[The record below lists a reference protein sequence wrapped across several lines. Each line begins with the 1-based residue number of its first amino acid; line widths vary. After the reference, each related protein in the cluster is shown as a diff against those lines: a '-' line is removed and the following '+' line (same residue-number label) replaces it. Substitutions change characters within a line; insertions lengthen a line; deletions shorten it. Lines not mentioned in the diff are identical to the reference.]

1 MHAWMHACIH
11 DVTLS
16 YIMLHYITLHLHYI
30 TFALHYITLHT
41 YILYYT
47 LHYSDCVALH
57 CIAGH
62 YMIYI
67 HTRAYGIYL
76 YININ
81 IFHIHVHF
89 PWQDREDVYPCVL
102 EGNNLPFS
110 KGYHHGNYQLP
121 ALRTKRGLVIQPGVL
136 KNTSHV
142 DYILKPFPIKHW
154 GSPARLKCQKVK
166 LYNVNRGLI
175 HPWAI

>member
-1 MHAWMHACIH
+1 MHACIH

-30 TFALHYITLHT
+30 TFALHYITLHYIT
-41 YILYYT
+41 YIHTLLYTT
-47 LHYSDCVALH
+47 LQWLRCVALH
-57 CIAGH
+57 CRTLH
-62 YMIYI
+62 DL
-67 HTRAYGIYL
+67 HTYKGICIYL

-81 IFHIHVHF
+81 IFHIHVHS

-142 DYILKPFPIKHW
+142 DYILKPFSIKHW